1 MADTPNINDIAAKL
15 QQFAERTLKIESS
28 SSRIDHITKS
38 IAAQYGAMAQKNAVV
53 GLGFTKL
60 TAGMSG
66 KSKEMAEIQ
75 ALLTKA
81 LINQNNVM
89 ARRER
94 MMDATLTIQTKID
107 KVQAGSKANK
117 AEILAPLQKQLAKT
131 TDQIVALDQ
140 ESEKLSHQIE
150 HLRSVAAPAATSIG
164 RLGLATKALSE
175 ASFLTG
181 FASLVN
187 FSNELNKSV
196 IKTNANISARRDLLD
211 ATLDTQLS
219 TGASARALLDANQ
232 EMVAIGAR
240 IIDNQIA
247 SSAQTAKLLGGAEMT
262 KKAYAETLK
271 TTTMLVEGLGAS
283 AHEAVQLQITA
294 RAANVSYNG
303 LADTISKIVDSTSLA
318 ADEAMRY
325 AKQLAVADRIAS
337 GAAIKFDNKVF
348 KQNLT
353 VLAGIEGAMKDNIG
367 AQGEIA
373 DLLSKFTSYSKLG
386 GLGTAFGT
394 GGIDFLRKQGDGV
407 GKVMENIAKQ
417 VQGASGPMLE
427 AYANM
432 LQVHPETLIALSDEY
447 KKAQQAGLSFQQ
459 YYAERQKLLADD
471 SDLQTRYNKQLALQG
486 ETFSRLGKILVVLAG
501 SALTPL
507 LQGLNWFSL
516 QLMKI
521 FKLLGPDGPLG
532 PIGKWLKVG
541 FSVIASGYL
550 ITKLWSATTALFA
563 FTSSLIKLTQS
574 LQKAAVENVL
584 ASAVSGGGG
593 GKGGKGVAGEV
604 VKDVAQMTIMQ
615 KIIDAIGKGFG
626 KVKGLFGRGPAG
638 TAARVATSVGTE
650 AVQAGWF
657 KGLFSKIG
665 GFFGS
670 IKDSIAGWFK
680 SSSKTLSVN
689 LPQASRTGTFLSK
702 AGKVA
707 QEVPLTKAEGSTIA
721 NFFRGLMTN
730 TKGFFGKIFGRV
742 AAVEA
747 AETVT
752 GMVSK
757 GIITRV
763 LGSVVGFLGATF
775 LKGVIG
781 RILAWVLG
789 VVVGGIPGLI
799 IGLLITIIPML
810 WPHIKN
816 LFGGNKSKD
825 AGADIHVEDFEKK
838 ATDAFMRTVMSGDK
852 EKIAIQAKAYDSL
865 LRKQGKSA
873 EEIAALNARIV
884 ERVNHKIEVKSGAI
898 QRDQVVGKTDI
909 EGAKEVIKN
918 RETLEKVQETLE
930 SILKTYQKVEK
941 DKKKAEDDKAE
952 EKLRMDMVAPVVT
965 MNA

>member
-60 TAGMSG
+60 TSGMSG

-94 MMDATLTIQTKID
+94 MMDQTLTIQTKID
-107 KVQAGSKANK
+107 KVTGSSKANK
-117 AEILAPLQKQLAKT
+117 AELLGPLQKQLSKT
-131 TDQIVALDQ
+131 TDLIISLDQ
-140 ESEKLSHQIE
+140 ESEKLGQQIE
-150 HLRSVAAPAATSIG
+150 HLRTVAAPAATGIG
-164 RLGLATKALSE
+164 RLGLATKALSS
-175 ASFLTG
+175 AAFLTG

-196 IKTNANISARRDLLD
+196 IKTNANISARRALLD
-211 ATLDTQLS
+211 ATLDTQLN
-219 TGASARALLDANQ
+219 TGASAKALLDANQ
-232 EMVAIGAR
+232 EMVSIGAR

-247 SSAQTAKLLGGAEMT
+247 STAQTAKLLGGAEMT
-262 KKAYAETLK
+262 RKTYAETLK
-271 TTTMLVEGLGAS
+271 TTVMLVEGLGAS

-303 LADTISKIVDSTSLA
+303 LADTISKIVDSTALA

-325 AKQLAVADRIAS
+325 ARQLAVADRIAS

-373 DLLSKFTSYSKLG
+373 ELLGKFTSYSKLG

-407 GKVMENIAKQ
+407 GKVMGNIARQ
-417 VQGASGPMLE
+417 VEGASGPMLE

-432 LQVHPETLIALSDEY
+432 LQVRPETLIALSDEY

-471 SDLQTRYNKQLALQG
+471 SDLQTRYNKQLSLQG

-507 LQGLNWFSL
+507 LQGLNWFST
-516 QLMKI
+516 QLMKV

-541 FSVIASGYL
+541 FSIIASGYL

-563 FTSSLIKLTQS
+563 FTASLVRLTKS
-574 LQKAAVENVL
+574 LQ
-584 ASAVSGGGG
+584 ASATSNLITSAVTGVG
-593 GKGGKGVAGEV
+593 GKGGGAKGVAGEA
-604 VKDVAQMTIMQ
+604 VKDIASMTIMQ
-615 KIIDAIGKGFG
+615 KIIDSIGKGFG
-626 KVKGLFGRGPAG
+626 KVKGLFGRSPVGKVAVAAG
-638 TAARVATSVGTE
+638 SQAI
-650 AVQAGWF
+650 QAGWF
-657 KGLFSKIG
+657 KSLFTKMG

-670 IKDSIAGWFK
+670 IKESMAGWFK

-689 LPQASRTGTFLSK
+689 LPPTSKTGGFFNK
-702 AGKVA
+702 AAKVA
-707 QEVPLTKAEGSTIA
+707 ESPLTKAEGSTIA

-816 LFGGNKSKD
+816 LFGGGKSKD
-825 AGADIHVEDFEKK
+825 AGVDIHVEDFEKK
-838 ATDAFMRTVMSGDK
+838 ATDAFMKTVLSGDK

-873 EEIAALNARIV
+873 EEIAELNARIV
-884 ERVNHKIEVKSGAI
+884 ERVTHKVEVKSASI

-918 RETLEKVQETLE
+918 REALEKVSNTLE
-930 SILKTYQKVEK
+930 IILKSYQKVEK
-941 DKKKAEDDKAE
+941 DKKKAEDERAE
-952 EKLRMDMVAPVVT
+952 ETLRYQMVA
-965 MNA
+965 NANPIS